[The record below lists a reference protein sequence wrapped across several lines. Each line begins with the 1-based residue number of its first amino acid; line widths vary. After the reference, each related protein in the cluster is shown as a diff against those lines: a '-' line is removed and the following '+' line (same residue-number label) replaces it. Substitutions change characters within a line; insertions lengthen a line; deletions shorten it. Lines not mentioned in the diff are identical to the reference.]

1 MFKPKQMRA
10 GRMKNHDTLKS
21 LDVYIKLVLAVTYL
35 HVTEA
40 CARRTKY

>member
-21 LDVYIKLVLAVTYL
+21 FDVYKLICFLNSF
-35 HVTEA
+35 
-40 CARRTKY
+40 